1 LLVKKEKIEIV
12 INMIVETTTM
22 DGPEG
27 VSKYKELKIPI
38 TTDKTASNEDIIAI
52 FSGDFAS
59 CLAAAAGIINNEV
72 ISSRPT
78 ILNET
83 ATTIVINSIINS

>member
-1 LLVKKEKIEIV
+1 MLDKKEKIEIV

-38 TTDKTASNEDIIAI
+38 ATDKTASNEDIIAI
-52 FSGDFAS
+52 FSGDFATN
-59 CLAAAAGIINNEV
+59 GDNNEE
-72 ISSRPT
+72 SRQYK
-78 ILNET
+78 NHW
-83 ATTIVINSIINS
+83 NGMHFWGK